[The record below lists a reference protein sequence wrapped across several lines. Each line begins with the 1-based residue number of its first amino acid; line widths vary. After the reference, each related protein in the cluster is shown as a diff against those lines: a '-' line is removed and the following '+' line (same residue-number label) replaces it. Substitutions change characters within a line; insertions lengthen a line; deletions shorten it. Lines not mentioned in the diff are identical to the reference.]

1 MSIRHFTVD
10 VEYAAYNG
18 WHIVKRLP
26 QTDSYRLTN
35 CPIPAYPLSRPIEF
49 RVHVGS
55 VVVYRPPNVDE
66 VPVMFIV
73 KFADLVVFVRIE
85 IAIAGSFRWRRK
97 AVVRHVVKIGVL
109 FV

>member
-1 MSIRHFTVD
+1 
-10 VEYAAYNG
+10 
-18 WHIVKRLP
+18 
-26 QTDSYRLTN
+26 
-35 CPIPAYPLSRPIEF
+35 
-49 RVHVGS
+49 
-55 VVVYRPPNVDE
+55 VYRPPNVDE